1 MNQNLENA
9 IVLQDGLFYDP
20 DLEEIV
26 FNEKKLPLTFSQQ
39 KVVRTLLDQK
49 GAVVNRKAL
58 MQELWQTDTY
68 ISEGSLTTCVS
79 RLRSRLKNVG
89 MPDPIRTKKGIGY
102 YIP

>member
-49 GAVVNRKAL
+49 GAVVNRKL
-58 MQELWQTDTY
+58 
-68 ISEGSLTTCVS
+68 
-79 RLRSRLKNVG
+79 
-89 MPDPIRTKKGIGY
+89 
-102 YIP
+102 

>member
-1 MNQNLENA
+1 
-9 IVLQDGLFYDP
+9 
-20 DLEEIV
+20 
-26 FNEKKLPLTFSQQ
+26 
-39 KVVRTLLDQK
+39 
-49 GAVVNRKAL
+49 

-79 RLRSRLKNVG
+79 RLRSRLKNLG